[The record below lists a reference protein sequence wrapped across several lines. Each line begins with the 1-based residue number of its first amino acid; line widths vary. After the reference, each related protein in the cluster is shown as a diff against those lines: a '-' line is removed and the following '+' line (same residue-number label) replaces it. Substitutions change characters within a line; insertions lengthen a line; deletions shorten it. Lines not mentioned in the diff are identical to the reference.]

1 MHTKGSLLYNHYLKT
16 NKITHKYEKINEG
29 DKIKFVQLKEPN
41 PIREKVI
48 AFPVKLPKE
57 FNLHKY
63 VDYDNQFNKSF
74 LEPLRFIVKAIGWN
88 FERQATLDVFF

>member
-1 MHTKGSLLYNHYLKT
+1 MYNHYLKT
-16 NKITHKYEKINEG
+16 NKLTHKYERINEG

-41 PIREKVI
+41 PIRDKVI

-63 VDYDNQFNKSF
+63 VDYDSQFNKSF
-74 LEPLRFIVKAIGWN
+74 LENMDANPINLFLLIYVKISDK
-88 FERQATLDVFF
+88 LK